1 MSIFGVSRDI
11 GVSRD
16 TTKVIHSR
24 EYFIYKIST
33 RYLHIY
39 KHLQILLIIKYRP
52 RGMKIFCR
60 YFVDKL

>member
-33 RYLHIY
+33 RYLQDIYISTNIY
-39 KHLQILLIIKYRP
+39 K
-52 RGMKIFCR
+52 F
-60 YFVDKL
+60 F